1 MTEAELTEKGLLVVV
16 SGFSGAGKGSIMK
29 RILQK
34 YDNYALSISA
44 TTRDPRPGEMDGQ
57 DYFYKTQKQFEKMI
71 NKDELIEYASYQG
84 NYYGTPKAYVEKQL
98 NSGKDVIL
106 EIEVQGA
113 TKVKELL
120 PDTVLIFVTPPNAK
134 ELRDRLTK
142 RATESA
148 DQIRG
153 RLRRAIVEAE
163 YMPTYDYILVN
174 DDLETA
180 VTELD
185 EIVRAEHKKSEES
198 SALITRMTTEL
209 KELLKGDE
217 TL

>member
-1 MTEAELTEKGLLVVV
+1 MAEKGLLVVV

-71 NKDELIEYASYQG
+71 DKDELIEYASYQG

-120 PDTVLIFVTPPNAK
+120 PDTVLIFVTPPSAA

-153 RLRRAIVEAE
+153 RLRRAVVEAE

-185 EIVRAEHKKSEES
+185 EIVRTEHKKSEES

>member
-1 MTEAELTEKGLLVVV
+1 MTEKGLLVVV

-71 NKDELIEYASYQG
+71 DKDELIEYASYQG

-120 PDTVLIFVTPPNAK
+120 PDTVLIFVTPP
-134 ELRDRLTK
+134 
-142 RATESA
+142 SA
-148 DQIRG
+148 RRIRSAEDFAARSSKPNICLLMITFLSTMTSRQLSPSWMKSFG
-153 RLRRAIVEAE
+153 QSTRRA
-163 YMPTYDYILVN
+163 
-174 DDLETA
+174 
-180 VTELD
+180 
-185 EIVRAEHKKSEES
+185 KKA
-198 SALITRMTTEL
+198 ALL
-209 KELLKGDE
+209 
-217 TL
+217 

>member
-1 MTEAELTEKGLLVVV
+1 LTEKGLLVVV

-71 NKDELIEYASYQG
+71 DKDELIEYASYQG

-120 PDTVLIFVTPPNAK
+120 PDTVLIFVTPPSAA

-153 RLRRAIVEAE
+153 RLRRAVVEAE

-185 EIVRAEHKKSEES
+185 EIVRAEHKKSKES

>member
-1 MTEAELTEKGLLVVV
+1 MTEKGLLVVV

-71 NKDELIEYASYQG
+71 DKDELIEYASYQG

-120 PDTVLIFVTPPNAK
+120 PDTILIFVTPPSAA

-153 RLRRAIVEAE
+153 RLRRAVVEAE
-163 YMPTYDYILVN
+163 YMPNYDYILIN
-174 DDLETA
+174 DDLEAA

-185 EIVRAEHKKSEES
+185 EIVQTEHKKSKRS
-198 SALITRMTTEL
+198 SDHITRMTTEL
-209 KELLKGDE
+209 KELLKGDK

>member
-1 MTEAELTEKGLLVVV
+1 VTEADLADKGLLVVV

-71 NKDELIEYASYQG
+71 DKDELIEYASYQG

-120 PDTVLIFVTPPNAK
+120 PDTVLIFVTPPSAQ
-134 ELRDRLTK
+134 ELRGRLTK

-153 RLRRAIVEAE
+153 RLRRAVVEAE

-180 VTELD
+180 VTELN
-185 EIVRAEHKKSEES
+185 EIVRAEHKKSDLS

>member
-1 MTEAELTEKGLLVVV
+1 MADKGLLVVV

-71 NKDELIEYASYQG
+71 DKDELIEYASYQG

-120 PDTVLIFVTPPNAK
+120 PDTILIFVTPPSAA

-153 RLRRAIVEAE
+153 RLRRAVVEAE
-163 YMPTYDYILVN
+163 YMPNYDYILIN
-174 DDLETA
+174 DDLEAA

-185 EIVRAEHKKSEES
+185 EIVQTEHKKSKRS
-198 SALITRMTTEL
+198 SDHITRMTTEL
-209 KELLKGDE
+209 KELLKGDK

>member
-1 MTEAELTEKGLLVVV
+1 MAEKGLLVVV

-71 NKDELIEYASYQG
+71 DKDELIEYASYQG

-120 PDTVLIFVTPPNAK
+120 PDTVLIFVTPPSAH

-153 RLRRAIVEAE
+153 RLRRAVVEAE

-185 EIVRAEHKKSEES
+185 EIVRTEHKKSEES

>member
-1 MTEAELTEKGLLVVV
+1 MTEKGLLVVV

-71 NKDELIEYASYQG
+71 DKDELIEYASYQG
-84 NYYGTPKAYVEKQL
+84 NYYGTPKAYVEMQL

-120 PDTVLIFVTPPNAK
+120 PDTVLIFVTPPSAA

-153 RLRRAIVEAE
+153 RLRRAVVEAE

-185 EIVRAEHKKSEES
+185 EIVRAEHKKSKES

>member
-1 MTEAELTEKGLLVVV
+1 MAEKGLLVVV

-71 NKDELIEYASYQG
+71 DKDELIEYASYQG

-106 EIEVQGA
+106 EIEVQ
-113 TKVKELL
+113 
-120 PDTVLIFVTPPNAK
+120 
-134 ELRDRLTK
+134 
-142 RATESA
+142 
-148 DQIRG
+148 
-153 RLRRAIVEAE
+153 
-163 YMPTYDYILVN
+163 
-174 DDLETA
+174 
-180 VTELD
+180 
-185 EIVRAEHKKSEES
+185 
-198 SALITRMTTEL
+198 
-209 KELLKGDE
+209 
-217 TL
+217 

>member
-1 MTEAELTEKGLLVVV
+1 VTEAELTEKGLLVVV

-71 NKDELIEYASYQG
+71 DKDELIEYASYQG

-98 NSGKDVIL
+98 NSGRDVIL

-120 PDTVLIFVTPPNAK
+120 PDTVLIFVTPPSAA

-153 RLRRAIVEAE
+153 RLRRAVVEAE

-174 DDLETA
+174 DDLEAA

-185 EIVRAEHKKSEES
+185 EIVRAEHKKSERN
-198 SALITRMTTEL
+198 SAPIARMTTEL

>member
-1 MTEAELTEKGLLVVV
+1 MAEKGLLVVV

-71 NKDELIEYASYQG
+71 DKDELIEYASYQG

-98 NSGKDVIL
+98 NSGRDVIL

-120 PDTVLIFVTPPNAK
+120 PDTVLIFVTPPSAA

-153 RLRRAIVEAE
+153 RLRRAVVEAE

-174 DDLETA
+174 DDLEAA

-185 EIVRAEHKKSEES
+185 EIVRAEHKKSERN
-198 SALITRMTTEL
+198 SAPIARMTTEL

>member
-1 MTEAELTEKGLLVVV
+1 MAEKGLLVVV

-71 NKDELIEYASYQG
+71 DKDELIEYASYQG

-120 PDTVLIFVTPPNAK
+120 PDTVLIFVTPPSAQ
-134 ELRDRLTK
+134 ELWDRLTK

-153 RLRRAIVEAE
+153 RLRRAVVEAE

-185 EIVRAEHKKSEES
+185 EIVRTEHKKSEES

>member
-1 MTEAELTEKGLLVVV
+1 MADKGLLVVV
-16 SGFSGAGKGSIMK
+16 SGFSGAGKGTIMK

-71 NKDELIEYASYQG
+71 DKDELIEYASYQG

-120 PDTVLIFVTPPNAK
+120 PDTVLIFVTPPSAS

-153 RLRRAIVEAE
+153 RLRRAVVEAE

-185 EIVRAEHKKSEES
+185 EIVRAEHKKSERN

-209 KELLKGDE
+209 KILLKGDE

>member
-1 MTEAELTEKGLLVVV
+1 MTEKGLLVVV

-44 TTRDPRPGEMDGQ
+44 TTRDPRPGD
-57 DYFYKTQKQFEKMI
+57 
-71 NKDELIEYASYQG
+71 KDELIEYASYQG

-120 PDTVLIFVTPPNAK
+120 PDTVPIFVTPPSAA

-153 RLRRAIVEAE
+153 RLRRAVVEAE

>member
-1 MTEAELTEKGLLVVV
+1 MAEKGLLVVV

-71 NKDELIEYASYQG
+71 DKDELIEYASYQG

-120 PDTVLIFVTPPNAK
+120 PDTVLIFVTPPSAA

-153 RLRRAIVEAE
+153 RLRRAVVEAE

-185 EIVRAEHKKSEES
+185 EIVRAEHKKSKES

>member
-1 MTEAELTEKGLLVVV
+1 MTEKGLLVVV

-71 NKDELIEYASYQG
+71 DKDELIEYASYQG

-120 PDTVLIFVTPPNAK
+120 PDTVLIFVTPPSAQ
-134 ELRDRLTK
+134 ELRGRLTK

-153 RLRRAIVEAE
+153 RLRRAVVEAE

-174 DDLETA
+174 DELETA
-180 VTELD
+180 VTELN
-185 EIVRAEHKKSEES
+185 EIVRAEHKKSDLS

>member
-1 MTEAELTEKGLLVVV
+1 MTEADLTEKGLLVVV

-71 NKDELIEYASYQG
+71 DKDELIEYASYQG

-120 PDTVLIFVTPPNAK
+120 PDTVLIFVTPPSAA

-142 RATESA
+142 RATEST

-153 RLRRAIVEAE
+153 RLRRAVVEAE

-185 EIVRAEHKKSEES
+185 EIVRTEHKKSEKS

>member
-1 MTEAELTEKGLLVVV
+1 MAEKGLLVVV

-71 NKDELIEYASYQG
+71 DKDELIEYASYQG

-120 PDTVLIFVTPPNAK
+120 PDTVLIFVTPPSAA

-153 RLRRAIVEAE
+153 RLRRAVVEAE

-185 EIVRAEHKKSEES
+185 EIVRAEHKKSEEC

>member
-71 NKDELIEYASYQG
+71 DKDELIEYASYQG
-84 NYYGTPKAYVEKQL
+84 NYYGTPKAYLEKQL

-120 PDTVLIFVTPPNAK
+120 PDTVLIFVTPPSAA

-153 RLRRAIVEAE
+153 RLRRAVVECQRNLQ
-163 YMPTYDYILVN
+163 TV
-174 DDLETA
+174 
-180 VTELD
+180 
-185 EIVRAEHKKSEES
+185 
-198 SALITRMTTEL
+198 
-209 KELLKGDE
+209 
-217 TL
+217 

>member
-1 MTEAELTEKGLLVVV
+1 VTEAELTEKGLLVVV

-71 NKDELIEYASYQG
+71 DKDELIEYASYQG

-120 PDTVLIFVTPPNAK
+120 PDTVLIFVTPPSAA

-153 RLRRAIVEAE
+153 RLRRAVVEAE

-180 VTELD
+180 VTEPD

>member
-1 MTEAELTEKGLLVVV
+1 MTEKGLLVVV

-71 NKDELIEYASYQG
+71 DKDELIEYASYQG

-120 PDTVLIFVTPPNAK
+120 PDTVLIFVTPPSAA

-153 RLRRAIVEAE
+153 RLRRAVVEAE

-185 EIVRAEHKKSEES
+185 EIVRAEHKKSKES

>member
-1 MTEAELTEKGLLVVV
+1 MADKGLLVVV

-71 NKDELIEYASYQG
+71 DKDELIEYASYQG

-120 PDTVLIFVTPPNAK
+120 PDTVLIFVTPPSAQ
-134 ELRDRLTK
+134 ELRGRLTK

-153 RLRRAIVEAE
+153 RLRRAVVEAE
-163 YMPTYDYILVN
+163 YMSTYDYILVN

-180 VTELD
+180 VTELN
-185 EIVRAEHKKSEES
+185 EIVRAEHKKSDLS

>member
-1 MTEAELTEKGLLVVV
+1 VTEADLADKGLLVVV

-71 NKDELIEYASYQG
+71 DKDELIEYASYQG

-98 NSGKDVIL
+98 NSGRDVIL

-120 PDTVLIFVTPPNAK
+120 PDTVLIFVTPPSAA

-153 RLRRAIVEAE
+153 RLRRAVVEAE

-174 DDLETA
+174 DDLEAA

-185 EIVRAEHKKSEES
+185 EIVRAEHKKSERN
-198 SALITRMTTEL
+198 SAPIARMTTEL

>member
-1 MTEAELTEKGLLVVV
+1 MAEKGLLVVV

-71 NKDELIEYASYQG
+71 DKDELIEYASYQG

-120 PDTVLIFVTPPNAK
+120 PDTVLIFVTPPSAQ

-153 RLRRAIVEAE
+153 RLRRAVVEAE

-174 DDLETA
+174 DDLEMCVRELHTLIQTQHCRTSHQTA
-180 VTELD
+180 FIEKIRTELR
-185 EIVRAEHKKSEES
+185 EREE
-198 SALITRMTTEL
+198 TTV
-209 KELLKGDE
+209 
-217 TL
+217 

>member
-1 MTEAELTEKGLLVVV
+1 MADKGLLVVV

-71 NKDELIEYASYQG
+71 DKDELIEYASYQG

-120 PDTVLIFVTPPNAK
+120 PDTVLIFVTPPSAA

-153 RLRRAIVEAE
+153 RLRRAVVEAE

-174 DDLETA
+174 DDLEAA

-185 EIVRAEHKKSEES
+185 EIVRAEHKKSERN
-198 SALITRMTTEL
+198 SAPITRMTTEL

>member
-71 NKDELIEYASYQG
+71 DKDELIEYASYQG
-84 NYYGTPKAYVEKQL
+84 NYYGTPKTYVEKQL

-120 PDTVLIFVTPPNAK
+120 PDTVLIFVTPPSAA

-153 RLRRAIVEAE
+153 RLRRAVVEAE

>member
-1 MTEAELTEKGLLVVV
+1 MTEADLTEKGLLVVV

-71 NKDELIEYASYQG
+71 DKDELIEYASYQG

-120 PDTVLIFVTPPNAK
+120 PDTVLIFVTPPNAQ

-153 RLRRAIVEAE
+153 RLRRAVVEAE

-185 EIVRAEHKKSEES
+185 EIVRAEHKKSKES

>member
-1 MTEAELTEKGLLVVV
+1 MTEKGLLVVV

-34 YDNYALSISA
+34 YDNYALSIST

-71 NKDELIEYASYQG
+71 DKDELIEYASYQG

-120 PDTVLIFVTPPNAK
+120 PDTVLIFVTPPSAA

-153 RLRRAIVEAE
+153 RLRRAVVEAE

-180 VTELD
+180 VIELD

>member
-71 NKDELIEYASYQG
+71 DKDELIEYASYQG

-120 PDTVLIFVTPPNAK
+120 PDTVLIFVTPPSAA

-153 RLRRAIVEAE
+153 RLRRAVVEAE

-185 EIVRAEHKKSEES
+185 EIVRAVHKKSEES

>member
-1 MTEAELTEKGLLVVV
+1 MTEKGLLVVV

-71 NKDELIEYASYQG
+71 DKDELIEYAAYQG

-120 PDTVLIFVTPPNAK
+120 PDTVLIFVTPPSAA

-153 RLRRAIVEAE
+153 RLRRAVVEAE

-185 EIVRAEHKKSEES
+185 EIVRTEHKKSEES

>member
-1 MTEAELTEKGLLVVV
+1 MAEKGLLVVV

-71 NKDELIEYASYQG
+71 DKDELIEYASYQG

-120 PDTVLIFVTPPNAK
+120 PDTVLIFVTPPNAQ

-153 RLRRAIVEAE
+153 RLRRAVVEAE

-185 EIVRAEHKKSEES
+185 EIVRAEHKKSKRS
-198 SALITRMTTEL
+198 SDHITRMTTEL
-209 KELLKGDE
+209 KELLKGDK

>member
-1 MTEAELTEKGLLVVV
+1 MTEADLADKGLLVVV

-71 NKDELIEYASYQG
+71 DKDELIEYASYQG

-120 PDTVLIFVTPPNAK
+120 PDTVLIFVTPPSAA

-153 RLRRAIVEAE
+153 RLRRAVVEAE

-185 EIVRAEHKKSEES
+185 EIVRAEHKKSKES

>member
-1 MTEAELTEKGLLVVV
+1 
-16 SGFSGAGKGSIMK
+16 MK

-71 NKDELIEYASYQG
+71 DKDELIEYASYQG

-120 PDTVLIFVTPPNAK
+120 PDTILIFVTPPSAS

-153 RLRRAIVEAE
+153 RLRRAVVEAE

-185 EIVRAEHKKSEES
+185 EIVRAEHKKSERN

-209 KELLKGDE
+209 KILLKGDE

>member
-1 MTEAELTEKGLLVVV
+1 MADKGLLVVV
-16 SGFSGAGKGSIMK
+16 SGFSGAGKGTIMK

-71 NKDELIEYASYQG
+71 DKDELIEYASYQG

-120 PDTVLIFVTPPNAK
+120 PDTILIFVTPPSAS

-153 RLRRAIVEAE
+153 RLRRAVVEAE

-185 EIVRAEHKKSEES
+185 EIVRAEHKKSERN

-209 KELLKGDE
+209 KILLKGDE

>member
-1 MTEAELTEKGLLVVV
+1 MADKGLLVVV

-71 NKDELIEYASYQG
+71 DKDELIEYASYQG

-153 RLRRAIVEAE
+153 RLRRAVVEAE

-198 SALITRMTTEL
+198 SSLITRMTTEL